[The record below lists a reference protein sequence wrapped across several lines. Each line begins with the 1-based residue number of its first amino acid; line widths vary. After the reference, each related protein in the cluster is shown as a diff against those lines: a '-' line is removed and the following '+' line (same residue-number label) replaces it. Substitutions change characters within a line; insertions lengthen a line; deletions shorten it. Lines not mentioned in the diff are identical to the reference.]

1 MRPHPRKIAGGVAAA
16 VLGGGVTAALLLGPS
31 PTSAAPPTSSEVVG
45 TDEADD
51 SGSESGSNERGERLR
66 ELLQPLIDSGALTEE
81 QADAIVAELVSSL
94 LAPIGPDV
102 QIGPDI
108 QVRPDI
114 QVGPGGP
121 GFPGRHDRGPGQ
133 GQFRILSGEVVADA
147 IGIDVETLR
156 EELRTGATVA
166 EVAEANG
173 VDPQVVIDALVA
185 DYTERVTEWIEGEQP
200 TPDDDQ
206 ATDEGTETTET
217 TTA

>member
-1 MRPHPRKIAGGVAAA
+1 MSPHPRKIAGGVAAA

-31 PTSAAPPTSSEVVG
+31 PTGAAPPTSSEVVG

-51 SGSESGSNERGERLR
+51 SSAESGSTERGER
-66 ELLQPLIDSGALTEE
+66 LIDSGALTED
-81 QADAIVAELVSSL
+81 QADAIVAELVNSL
-94 LAPIGPDV
+94 LAPIGPAI
-102 QIGPDI
+102 QIGADI
-108 QVRPDI
+108 QV
-114 QVGPGGP
+114 GP
-121 GFPGRHDRGPGQ
+121 GFPGRHDGGPGR
-133 GQFRILSGEVVADA
+133 GQFRILDAQVIADA
-147 IGIDVETLR
+147 LGIDVETLR

-185 DYTERVTEWIEGEQP
+185 DYTERVTKWIEGEQL
-200 TPDDDQ
+200 TPDEDP